1 MKYCPNPDCAGL
13 EKFRIISEYEDTAT
27 ACADC
32 GAVLS
37 AGPAPDPAALDGRS
51 APEPNLELV
60 TLTAVRDE
68 RQLVLLE
75 SELEAG
81 GIPYLAK
88 GKHIQDLFGFGRLVR
103 VNPIT
108 GPVEIVVRADDLA
121 AARAI
126 LAGIDN

>member
-1 MKYCPNPDCAGL
+1 MKHCPNPHCAGL
-13 EKFRIISEYEDTAT
+13 EKFRIVSEYEDTAT

-32 GAVLS
+32 GTALS
-37 AGPAPDPAALDGRS
+37 AGPAPEPDEIEGRT
-51 APEPNLELV
+51 APEPDMELV

-68 RQLVLLE
+68 RQMVLLE

-88 GKHIQDLFGFGRLVR
+88 GKHIQDLFGFGRLVQ

-108 GPVEIVVRADDLA
+108 GPVEIVVRADDLKA
-121 AARAI
+121 AQAI